1 MSKYVEQWLQ
11 SLVTEKNSS
20 PHTVAAYKRDLQ
32 HLIDIFPEKDLS
44 KLNNMDVRQAI
55 ATLHSRDFNPRSLTR
70 ILSSWRNF
78 YKWYSLK
85 YELDINP
92 TLGIKAPKVA
102 RPLPKA
108 LTADEAKLLLDV
120 GLQTDD
126 NSAVHARDQ
135 AMFELLY
142 SSGLRLSELVNLDIE
157 YHKSQDHVSKGWL
170 DINNHELTVI
180 GKGNKPRI
188 VPLGEKAEEAILHW
202 LNRRI
207 ELEGPKTS
215 ASDKCALFLGAQGK
229 RISTRVVQLQLK
241 KLALKTNIPSNI
253 HPHVLRHSFASHILQ
268 SSQDLR
274 AVQDLLGHSKISTTQ
289 LYTRLDFQH
298 LSEAYDKA
306 HPRAKKNLEINRGFR
321 ATKQSYQAVLPTIFE
336 ANITFITT
344 AVFSAKVFG
353 KFSISING

>member
-1 MSKYVEQWLQ
+1 MSDYVNEWLE
-11 SLVTEKNSS
+11 SLRIDKNSS
-20 PHTVAAYKRDLQ
+20 VHTVAAYRRDLN
-32 HLIDIFPEKDLS
+32 HLAELYPERELGE
-44 KLNNMDVRQAI
+44 LTNMEIRQGI
-55 ATLHSRDFNPRSLTR
+55 ATLHSRDFNPRSLMR

-85 YELDINP
+85 YGLDMNP
-92 TLGIKAPKVA
+92 TLGVKTPKVA

-157 YHKSQDHVSKGWL
+157 FHKSDGYESRGWL
-170 DINNHELTVI
+170 DLEAHEITVI
-180 GKGNKPRI
+180 GKGRKPRI
-188 VPLGEKAEEAILHW
+188 VPLGAKAKEAICNW
-202 LNRRI
+202 LSRRV
-207 ELEGPKTS
+207 ELESPKTNV
-215 ASDKCALFLGAQGK
+215 SDKYALFLGTKGK
-229 RISTRVVQLQLK
+229 RISPRVVQLQLK
-241 KLALKTNIPSNI
+241 KLAAKTNIPSNI
-253 HPHVLRHSFASHILQ
+253 HPHVLRHSFASHLLQ

-298 LSEAYDKA
+298 LSEVYDKA
-306 HPRAKKNLEINRGFR
+306 HPRAKKKPRN
-321 ATKQSYQAVLPTIFE
+321 
-336 ANITFITT
+336 
-344 AVFSAKVFG
+344 
-353 KFSISING
+353 